1 MSRTPRLEAP
11 RVLVTVEPRAIVR
24 DRARSRARVLAAGIV
39 FALVAIA
46 ARGAALCLDPDDEV
60 LAVGR
65 AQRYAT
71 VVMRADRGDVFD
83 RRGRRLA
90 TSVATPSVAVD
101 PKMFEEMFARA
112 RVTPDERAA
121 MASAERHRVAIDV
134 ARILGLSPADVE
146 AEMQRDARYVKLAGL
161 VHPQVA
167 ARIDGLDHPAV
178 WTHLDPHRYYP
189 EETLAAQLI
198 GFVDSAGR
206 GQAGLEQSL
215 DRYLRGGS
223 VVVQRRRDRRGL
235 DVDRPAEVDLDA
247 NQGHDVW
254 LTIDRQIQFFAEE
267 ALAEAAAESQPKA
280 ASALVVDVKTGDI
293 LAMANWP
300 PFNPNTVGAPDD
312 AWKNHLVVDAIEPG
326 SIFKPFTIA
335 AAVEEGLVEPESKID
350 CEGGSW
356 AIGRARVRDDH
367 PHGVVTLGEVMK
379 YSSNIGSAKLAF
391 KVGAPK
397 FIDYLLAFGFADK
410 TGVPIPGER
419 IGRVRSA
426 DSIKPIELATTAFGQ
441 GTTATPLQLVM
452 GIAALANEGLRMAP
466 RLVTK
471 VVDVHGVTEWEQSPT
486 PLNHAVSAATAH
498 KVTEMMALV
507 TEAGGTGTRARIEG
521 YRVGG
526 KTGTAQKVEDGRY
539 GDKRIG
545 SFIGFVPVEDPAI
558 TVIVIIDE
566 PSVGS
571 RYGGIVAAPAFSR
584 LSERT
589 LRYLG
594 IAPNPDLIDS
604 APPNAPKR
612 DPAPQLAALEPSES
626 VPVRLAWAHGAWT
639 VPDLAGH
646 GVRDVLA
653 GFEGTGV
660 KLDVRGSGVVVA
672 QDPPAGGIVPPGGTL
687 SVTFR
692 SF

>member
-1 MSRTPRLEAP
+1 MSRTNRLEAP

-24 DRARSRARVLAAGIV
+24 DRARSRARWLGVGIG
-39 FALVAIA
+39 ALLVTIA
-46 ARGAALCLDPDDEV
+46 ARGAQLCLAPDDEV

-71 VVMRADRGDVFD
+71 VVMRADRGDVYD

-101 PKMFEEMFARA
+101 PQMFTEMFAREK
-112 RVTPDERAA
+112 VTPEARQA
-121 MASAERHRVAIDV
+121 MVEAETHRVAIEV
-134 ARILGLSPADVE
+134 ARILGLPAADVE
-146 AEMQRDARYVKLAGL
+146 AQMHRDARYVKLAAL
-161 VHPQVA
+161 VHPQMA
-167 ARIDGLDHPAV
+167 ARIDALDHPAV

-254 LTIDRQIQFFAEE
+254 LTLDRQIQFFAEE
-267 ALAEAAAESQPKA
+267 ALAEAALESQPKS
-280 ASALVVDVKTGDI
+280 ASALVVDVESGDI

-312 AWKNHLVVDAIEPG
+312 AWKNHLIVDAIEPG

-335 AAVEEGLVEPESKID
+335 AAVEEGLVEPDSRID
-350 CEGGSW
+350 CEGGAWS
-356 AIGRARVRDDH
+356 IGRARIRDDH
-367 PHGVVTLGEVMK
+367 PHGTVTLGEVMK

-391 KVGAPK
+391 KVGADK
-397 FIDYLLAFGFADK
+397 FIDYLHAFGFADK
-410 TGVPIPGER
+410 TGIPIPGER
-419 IGRVRSA
+419 NGKVRTA
-426 DSIKPIELATTAFGQ
+426 DAIKPIELATTAFGQ

-452 GIAALANEGLRMAP
+452 GIAALANEGVLMAP

-486 PLNHAVSAATAH
+486 PVHRAVSVATAR

-507 TEAGGTGTRARIEG
+507 TEPGGTGTRGRIEG

-545 SFIGFVPVEDPAI
+545 SFVGFVPVEDPVIA
-558 TVIVIIDE
+558 VIVIVDE

-594 IAPNPDLIDS
+594 VPPNPDLVES

-612 DPAPQLAALEPSES
+612 PPVVAMTEVEPAENA
-626 VPVRLAWAHGAWT
+626 PVRLAWAQGAWT

-660 KLDVRGSGVVVA
+660 KLDVRGSGVAVA
-672 QDPPAGGIVPPGGTL
+672 QDPPPGGLLPPGGTL